1 MSEDLTFEK
10 FPKMARLKRQ
20 CVITEKID
28 GTNAQILFNS
38 EGDMLVGSR
47 NRVIVPGD
55 DNYGFARW
63 AYDNQLRLMDVLGK
77 GRHYG
82 EWWGH
87 GIQRGYGM
95 PQGLRKF
102 SLFNV
107 ARWLQ
112 DDTEKLKAVD
122 GLGVVPI
129 LYYGIFSDESSDD
142 AMNTLKMGGSYANLG
157 FIKPEGIC
165 IWHSATRA
173 YYKRTFEH
181 DETGKPE

>member
-1 MSEDLTFEK
+1 MTDLTFER
-10 FPKMARLKRQ
+10 FPKMARLKRE

-28 GTNAQILFNS
+28 GTNAQIVFN
-38 EGDMLVGSR
+38 EDGEILTGSR
-47 NRVIVPGD
+47 NRIIVPGD
-55 DNYGFARW
+55 DNYGFADW
-63 AYDNQLRLMDVLGK
+63 AYTNQIKLFKVLGK

-82 EWWGH
+82 EWWGS
-87 GIQRGYGM
+87 GIHRNYGM
-95 PQGLRKF
+95 TERHF

-112 DDTEKLKAVD
+112 DDTTKLTAVP
-122 GLGVVPI
+122 GLSVVPI
-129 LYYGIFSDESSDD
+129 LYQGVFEEAASDL
-142 AMNTLKMGGSYANLG
+142 AMRELKDEGSMAVRG
-157 FIKPEGIC
+157 FPKPEGIC

>member
-47 NRVIVPGD
+47 KRVIVPGD

-82 EWWGH
+82 VWWGN
-87 GIQRGYGM
+87 GIQRGYGC
-95 PQGLRKF
+95 PPGERFF
-102 SLFNV
+102 SLFNTE
-107 ARWLQ
+107 RWLH
-112 DDTEKLKAVD
+112 DDVDKLNVVT
-122 GLGVVPI
+122 GLRVAPI
-129 LYYGIFSDESSDD
+129 LYNGIFGEKASDVAMASIKSLGSSVVKGYR
-142 AMNTLKMGGSYANLG
+142 N
-157 FIKPEGIC
+157 PEGIC